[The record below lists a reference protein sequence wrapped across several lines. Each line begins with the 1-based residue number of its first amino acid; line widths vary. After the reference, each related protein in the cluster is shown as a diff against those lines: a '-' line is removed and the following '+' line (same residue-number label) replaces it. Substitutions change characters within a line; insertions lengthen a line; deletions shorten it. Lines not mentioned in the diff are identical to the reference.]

1 MFRYLSKR
9 IKISTFSFLS
19 IIFLFSCMSKQI
31 VIKPLHPYQY
41 YQNDTII
48 EGQKIGND
56 LTQYYYIE
64 NYSHD
69 SSKIQKVEDFVFTH
83 LPNNYKEYSQFE
95 VLLYR
100 KTNKIN
106 DHYRYSESDEL
117 AWYGDDRLF
126 RFEWDKGKYTGY
138 LEYKDGKCVNCPA
151 VDVKMIK

>member
-69 SSKIQKVEDFVFTH
+69 SSKIQKLRISF
-83 LPNNYKEYSQFE
+83 
-95 VLLYR
+95 LLIYLIIIR
-100 KTNKIN
+100 SIHNLKYYYI
-106 DHYRYSESDEL
+106 
-117 AWYGDDRLF
+117 
-126 RFEWDKGKYTGY
+126 GKQIKLMITTGI
-138 LEYKDGKCVNCPA
+138 
-151 VDVKMIK
+151 VKAMN